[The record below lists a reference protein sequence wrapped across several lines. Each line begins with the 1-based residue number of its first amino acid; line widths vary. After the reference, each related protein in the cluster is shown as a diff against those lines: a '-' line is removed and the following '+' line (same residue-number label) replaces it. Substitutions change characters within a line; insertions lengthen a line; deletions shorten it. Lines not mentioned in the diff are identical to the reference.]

1 MTPGQLHRLLIAPEM
16 IVVDAVRAA
25 LFALERAIL
34 VEHPLIDVE
43 PAHDDTP
50 VQRRARAVLHAAQ
63 QLRRALRRY
72 RTVVQRVMREARA
85 NDLPF

>member
-1 MTPGQLHRLLIAPEM
+1 MTPRQLHRLLIAPEM

-25 LFALERAIL
+25 LFALERAML
-34 VEHPLIDVE
+34 VEHPSIDID

-50 VQRRARAVLHAAQ
+50 VQRRARAVVHAAH

-72 RTVVQRVMREARA
+72 RTVVQAIMREARA

>member
-1 MTPGQLHRLLIAPEM
+1 MTPRQLHRLLIAPEM

-25 LFALERAIL
+25 LFALERAML
-34 VEHPLIDVE
+34 VEHPLIDLE

-50 VQRRARAVLHAAQ
+50 VHRRARAVVHAIHE
-63 QLRRALRRY
+63 LRRALRRY
-72 RTVVQRVMREARA
+72 RTVVQRVTREARA

>member
-1 MTPGQLHRLLIAPEM
+1 MTPRHLHRLLIAPEM

-25 LFALERAIL
+25 LFALERAML
-34 VEHPLIDVE
+34 LEHPTIDVD

-72 RTVVQRVMREARA
+72 RTVVHRILREARD